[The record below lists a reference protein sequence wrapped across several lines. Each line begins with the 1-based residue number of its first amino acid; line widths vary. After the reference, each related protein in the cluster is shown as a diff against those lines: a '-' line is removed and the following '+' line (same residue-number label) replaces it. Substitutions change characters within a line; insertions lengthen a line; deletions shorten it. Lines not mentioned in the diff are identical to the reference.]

1 MLTHTSLL
9 SFRCR
14 ALICAICLLALA
26 ACGTAPQTTRPEAYT
41 TRQNP
46 IQSASAI
53 LAKAEGAISPE
64 RDRLLLRAA
73 ALFAEGNSPAR
84 AEEALKKVDHRA
96 LDIPYLTN
104 YILQYADIALA
115 SERYLLARSLLGDSR
130 LAERQDQIPPSQRRT
145 WHRLRGDLY
154 THLGDNPSSVVEYVQ
169 LAALLPDSDRQAVH
183 DLIWQTMGQMA
194 EPQLRAGA
202 TSPDAVRSGW
212 YRLAL
217 ASRSGQG
224 DIAHQL
230 EQVEAWRR
238 TNASHPAAQQ
248 LPTGLRQA
256 AAAQGQ
262 LPKRLVL
269 LLPLGG
275 ELAAAAEPL
284 RDGFVAAYYAAL
296 GSGAKPPAIHI
307 HDTSDGDISALYD
320 QAVAEG
326 AELVIGPLAK
336 DRLQAL
342 VARPDLPVS
351 VLGLNY
357 IDRSPVDTNDVDNAP
372 PHDNLYQYGLAVGD
386 ETHQLAERAW
396 VEGRRSALVI
406 RPEASWGT
414 AAFDSFR
421 AHWEQKGGLL
431 LTTPP
436 YRNDQPDYATF
447 LRAALLLSDSE
458 ARATRLQRAL
468 GKKVSYIP
476 RRRKDVDMVLLLAHP
491 GPARQLKPTLDFL
504 FASDLPIY
512 ATSHIYGGSPNPSQ
526 DQDLNGIRFTTLPW
540 TIPQLESD
548 DLNPQDTLAPAFRNL
563 FAMGVDAYRLHQW
576 LGLLRAMPDTA
587 LQGQTGSL
595 TATPD
600 GRIVRT
606 LPLAVFHNG
615 QVIAAPITSGVA
627 Q

>member
-1 MLTHTSLL
+1 MLSC
-9 SFRCR
+9 CR
-14 ALICAICLLALA
+14 ALICAICLIALA
-26 ACGTAPQTTRPEAYT
+26 ACGTAPQPTRHEAYT
-41 TRQNP
+41 TGQNP

-53 LAKAEGAISPE
+53 LAKAEGAAPPE

-73 ALFAEGNSPAR
+73 GLFAEGNSPAR
-84 AEEALKKVDHRA
+84 AEETLKKVDPQA
-96 LDIPYLTN
+96 LDIPYLAS

-115 SERYLLARSLLGDSR
+115 SERYLLARNLLGNTR
-130 LAERQDQIPPSQRRT
+130 LTDHQNQMPPSQRRT

-154 THLGDNPSSVVEYVQ
+154 THLGDNPASVAEYVR
-169 LAALLPDSDRQAVH
+169 LAALLPASDRQATH
-183 DLIWQTMGQMA
+183 DLIWQAMGQMA
-194 EPQLRAGA
+194 EQDLRSAA
-202 TSPDAVRSGW
+202 TSADPVLGGW
-212 YRLAL
+212 YQLAL

-224 DIAHQL
+224 DIARQL
-230 EQVEAWRR
+230 DQVESWRR
-238 TNASHPAAQQ
+238 ANGSHPAAQQ
-248 LPTGLRQA
+248 LPTSLRQA

-262 LPKRLVL
+262 LPDRLAL
-269 LLPLGG
+269 LLPLGDQ
-275 ELAAAAEPL
+275 LAAAAEPL
-284 RDGFVAAYYAAL
+284 RDGFLAAYYAAL
-296 GSGAKPPAIHI
+296 AGGAKPPAIRI
-307 HDTSDGDISALYD
+307 HDTTDSDIIALYD
-320 QAVAEG
+320 RAVAEG
-326 AELVIGPLAK
+326 AELVIGPLSK

-342 VARPDLPVS
+342 MARPDLPVP

-357 IDRSPVDTNDVDNAP
+357 VDSDDVDGAP
-372 PHDNLYQYGLAVGD
+372 AHDNLYQYGLAVGD
-386 ETHQLAERAW
+386 ETRQLAERAW
-396 VEGRRSALVI
+396 IEGRRSALVI
-406 RPEASWGT
+406 RPDASWGS

-421 AHWEQKGGLL
+421 THWEQKGGLL

-436 YRNDQPDYATF
+436 YRNDQADYATF

-458 ARATRLQRAL
+458 ARVTRLQRAL

-548 DLNPQDTLAPAFRNL
+548 VLNPQDALAPAFRNL

-576 LGLLRAMPDTA
+576 LGLLRALPDTS

-595 TATPD
+595 TAAPD

-615 QVIAAPITSGVA
+615 QVILAPVTSGAA